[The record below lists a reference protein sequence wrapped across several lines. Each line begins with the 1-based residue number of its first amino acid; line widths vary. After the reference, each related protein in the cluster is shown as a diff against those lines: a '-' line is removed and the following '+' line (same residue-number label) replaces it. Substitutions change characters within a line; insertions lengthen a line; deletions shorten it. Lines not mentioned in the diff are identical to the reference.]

1 MTFRRYHILFLYFAL
16 FACLACQRE
25 RNPRYVI
32 GVSQCSEDLWR
43 QTMNE
48 ELKREVALY
57 QADAQVLIRS
67 VKDDTPK
74 QIADIEW
81 FIEQKVDVLVVSPN
95 ESEAC
100 TPVIEK
106 AYQQGIP
113 VILVDRKIATESY
126 TAYVGANNY
135 QIGKEA
141 GLYAIGVLKGKG
153 NIAEVRGTKGS
164 TSDAERH
171 KGFVDALKNAPEV
184 QIVAE
189 TWGNFLQADAKT
201 QMQQLFQEYPHIDL
215 VFAMNDPMA
224 AGTHEAAMQFNG
236 KIPFIIGVDALQ
248 QVGIQNIENNV
259 QDASFIYPT
268 GGEKVIELAM
278 KILHK
283 QPFERENILN
293 TTVVDKSNV
302 RILQLQTEQIAEKQ
316 AKIEN
321 INNQLSESLIQ
332 HTNQRML
339 LYLSIT
345 AIVLITVFLLM
356 AIRAY
361 RAKSKTNSEL
371 KRQKE
376 QLEIVSKQ
384 LEEATQAK
392 LLFFTNISHEFK
404 TPLSLIL
411 GPVQTLLAHN
421 SLPKEEQDLLFL
433 IKKNSNRLLHLI
445 SEVIEFRSYENNKM
459 QMYFTKG
466 NLKSFLNELNSF
478 FTDRIKQKKLNFQFL
493 AEDTSFEMAFDKE
506 KVEKIY
512 FNLLSNA
519 LKFTPQEGS
528 INVSLTKEDL
538 PLPPSKGE
546 VAVLRVFNSG
556 SYIPKDKQNEVF
568 EHFYKINPD
577 SEGSGIGLA
586 LVQALVASHNGTI
599 SVESTEGEGTTF
611 VIRLPFS
618 QEQVSAKAVYDS
630 NYIET
635 HLDLLPSLPASA
647 EKLKLPTASPSA
659 PEKPTVL
666 IVEDNEDMRQFIRYI
681 LSDSHNLIEA
691 ENGEEGFEVAKKH
704 LPDVVISDVMMPKT
718 DGFDLCQLL
727 KTNVATN
734 HIPVILLTAY
744 ALDEQKQV
752 GFESGADAY
761 ISKPFNVKLLKT
773 RVRKLIENRKKIRE
787 SFSNFLLNETK
798 QETLG
803 KVEQQFITDFT
814 QYVENSIANPELN
827 IDEIADAL
835 GLSRSNLYRKIKSLT
850 DYSPNELIRTI
861 RVKYAKQLLN
871 SKAKSISE
879 VAYEVGFSSP
889 SYFAKCFKD
898 FYNESPTEYLERIR

>member
-16 FACLACQRE
+16 LACLACQRE
-25 RNPRYVI
+25 RNSRYVI

-57 QADAQVLIRS
+57 QADAEVLIRS
-67 VKDDTPK
+67 VKDDTHK

-201 QMQQLFQEYPHIDL
+201 QMQQIFQEHPHIDL

-248 QVGIQNIENNV
+248 QVGIQNIENSV

-283 QPFERENILN
+283 QPFQRENILN

-316 AKIEN
+316 TKIED

-466 NLKSFLNELNSF
+466 NLKSFLTELNSF
-478 FTDRIKQKKLNFQFL
+478 FTDPIKQKKLNFQFV
-493 AEDTSFEMAFDKE
+493 AEDTSFEMTFDKE

-611 VIRLPFS
+611 VIRLPFT

-635 HLDLLPSLPASA
+635 HLDLLPSLPASD
-647 EKLKLPTASPSA
+647 EKLKLPTVVPSA

-681 LSDSHNLIEA
+681 LSDSYNLIEA

-898 FYNESPTEYLERIR
+898 FYNESPTEYLERIK

>member
-1 MTFRRYHILFLYFAL
+1 
-16 FACLACQRE
+16 
-25 RNPRYVI
+25 
-32 GVSQCSEDLWR
+32 
-43 QTMNE
+43 MNE

-57 QADAQVLIRS
+57 QADAEVLIRS

-74 QIADIEW
+74 QITDIEW

-201 QMQQLFQEYPHIDL
+201 QMQQLFQEQPHIDL

-421 SLPKEEQDLLFL
+421 SLLKEEQDLLFL

-478 FTDRIKQKKLNFQFL
+478 FTDRIKQKKLNFQFV

-635 HLDLLPSLPASA
+635 HLDLLPSLPASD
-647 EKLKLPTASPSA
+647 EKLKLPTVVPSA

-681 LSDSHNLIEA
+681 LSDNYNLIEA

-803 KVEQQFITDFT
+803 KIEQQFITDFT

>member
-57 QADAQVLIRS
+57 QANTEVLIRS

-141 GLYAIGVLKGKG
+141 GHYAIGILKGKG

-201 QMQQLFQEYPHIDL
+201 QMQQLFQEHPHIDL

-478 FTDRIKQKKLNFQFL
+478 FTDPIKQKKLNFQFL

-519 LKFTPQEGS
+519 LKFTPQEGRIS
-528 INVSLTKEDL
+528 VSLEKQ
-538 PLPPSKGE
+538 GE
-546 VAVLRVFNSG
+546 YAALRVFNSG

-611 VIRLPFS
+611 LIRLPFT
-618 QEQVSAKAVYDS
+618 QEQISAKAVYYS

-659 PEKPTVL
+659 PERPTVL

-681 LSDSHNLIEA
+681 LSDNYNLIEA

-803 KVEQQFITDFT
+803 KIEQQFITDFT

>member
-1 MTFRRYHILFLYFAL
+1 MKIRKYIFLCCFAL
-16 FACLACQRE
+16 LACLACQRE
-25 RNPRYVI
+25 RKPRYII
-32 GVSQCSEDLWR
+32 GISQCSEDLWR

-171 KGFVDALKNAPEV
+171 KGFVDALAKAPEIR
-184 QIVAE
+184 IVAE
-189 TWGNFLQADAKT
+189 VWGNYLLDEAKKQLQPVF
-201 QMQQLFQEYPHIDL
+201 QQHPNIDL

-224 AGTHEAAMQFNG
+224 AGAHQAAIQFNG
-236 KIPFIIGVDALQ
+236 KLPFIVGVDALIDG
-248 QVGIQNIENNV
+248 GIKNIENNV

-268 GGEKVIELAM
+268 GGEKVIDLAM
-278 KILHK
+278 KILHN
-283 QPFERENILN
+283 QPFQHENILN
-293 TTVVDKSNV
+293 TAVVDKSNV
-302 RILQLQTEQIAEKQ
+302 RMLQLQTEQIAQKQ
-316 AKIEN
+316 HKIED
-321 INNQLSESLIQ
+321 INQQLSESVIQ
-332 HTNQRML
+332 HTNQQML

-345 AIVLITVFLLM
+345 AIVLVTVFLLM
-356 AIRAY
+356 VIRAY
-361 RAKSKTNSEL
+361 RAKSRANREL
-371 KRQKE
+371 KHQKE
-376 QLEIVSKQ
+376 QLEAISKQ

-411 GPVQTLLAHN
+411 GPVETLLAHN
-421 SLPKEEQDLLFL
+421 SLTKEQQELLFL

-445 SEVIEFRSYENNKM
+445 SEVLEFRSYENGKLK
-459 QMYFTKG
+459 MYFTKG
-466 NLKSFLNELNSF
+466 NLKRFLIELNTF
-478 FTDRIKQKKLNFQFL
+478 FSDRIKQKKLKFQFI
-493 AEDTSFEMAFDKE
+493 ADEVPFEITFDKE

-519 LKFTPQEGS
+519 LKYTPISGEIIVKLQ
-528 INVSLTKEDL
+528 KEDDKVCL
-538 PLPPSKGE
+538 S
-546 VAVLRVFNSG
+546 VFNSD
-556 SYIPKDKQNEVF
+556 SYIPKDKQTEVF

-599 SVESTEGEGTTF
+599 SIESVENVGTTF
-611 VIRLPFS
+611 YIYLPIEQ
-618 QEQVSAKAVYDS
+618 QEVTSKTLYDT

-635 HLDLLPSLPASA
+635 HLDLLPSEPTLKILPDTTELSD
-647 EKLKLPTASPSA
+647 K
-659 PEKPTVL
+659 KPLIL
-666 IVEDNEDMRQFIRYI
+666 IVEDNPDMRRFIHYI
-681 LSDSHNLIEA
+681 LSDDYNIIEA
-691 ENGEEGFEVAKKH
+691 ENGEEGFEVAKKY
-704 LPDVVISDVMMPKT
+704 LPDVVVSDVLMPKV

-727 KTNVATN
+727 KTNVSTN

-744 ALDEQKQV
+744 AMDEQKQV

-761 ISKPFNVKLLKT
+761 IAKPFNIKLLRT

-787 SFSNFLLNETK
+787 TFSHFLLNEAQ

-803 KVEQQFITDFT
+803 KVEQQFINDFT
-814 QYVENSIANPELN
+814 HYVEKAIANPELN
-827 IDEIADAL
+827 VDEIAEAL

>member
-1 MTFRRYHILFLYFAL
+1 MKIRKYTFLCCFAL
-16 FACLACQRE
+16 LACLACQRE
-25 RNPRYVI
+25 RKPRYII

-171 KGFVDALKNAPEV
+171 KGFVDALAKAPEI

-189 TWGNFLQADAKT
+189 VWGNYLLDEAKKQLQ
-201 QMQQLFQEYPHIDL
+201 LVFQRYPNIDL

-224 AGTHEAAMQFNG
+224 AGAHQAAIQFNG
-236 KIPFIIGVDALQ
+236 KLPFIVGVDALIDG
-248 QVGIQNIENNV
+248 GIKNIENNV

-268 GGEKVIELAM
+268 GGEKVIDLAM
-278 KILHK
+278 KILHN
-283 QPFERENILN
+283 QPFQRENILN
-293 TTVVDKSNV
+293 TAVVDKSNV
-302 RILQLQTEQIAEKQ
+302 RMLQLQTEQIAQKQ
-316 AKIEN
+316 HKIEE
-321 INNQLSESLIQ
+321 INQQLSESVIQ
-332 HTNQRML
+332 HTNQQML

-345 AIVLITVFLLM
+345 AIVLVTVFLLM
-356 AIRAY
+356 VIRAY
-361 RAKSKTNSEL
+361 RAKSRANREL
-371 KRQKE
+371 EHQKE
-376 QLEIVSKQ
+376 QLEAISKQ

-411 GPVQTLLAHN
+411 GPVETLLAHN
-421 SLPKEEQDLLFL
+421 SLTKEQQELLFL

-445 SEVIEFRSYENNKM
+445 SEVLEFRSYENGKLK
-459 QMYFTKG
+459 MYFTKG
-466 NLKSFLNELNSF
+466 NLKRFLIELNTF
-478 FTDRIKQKKLNFQFL
+478 FSDRIKQKKLKFQFI
-493 AEDTSFEMAFDKE
+493 ADEVPFEITFDKE

-519 LKFTPQEGS
+519 LKYTPISGEIIVKLQ
-528 INVSLTKEDL
+528 KEDDKVCL
-538 PLPPSKGE
+538 S
-546 VAVLRVFNSG
+546 VFNSD
-556 SYIPKDKQNEVF
+556 SYIPKDKQTEVF

-599 SVESTEGEGTTF
+599 SIESVENVGTTF
-611 VIRLPFS
+611 YIYLPIEQ
-618 QEQVSAKAVYDS
+618 QEVTSKTLYDT

-635 HLDLLPSLPASA
+635 HLDLLPSEPTLKTLPDTIELSD
-647 EKLKLPTASPSA
+647 K
-659 PEKPTVL
+659 KPLIL
-666 IVEDNEDMRQFIRYI
+666 IVEDNPDMRRFIHYI
-681 LSDSHNLIEA
+681 LSDDYNIIEA
-691 ENGEEGFEVAKKH
+691 ENGEEGFEVAKKY
-704 LPDVVISDVMMPKT
+704 LPDVVVSDVLMPKV

-727 KTNVATN
+727 KTNVSTN

-744 ALDEQKQV
+744 AMDEQKQV

-761 ISKPFNVKLLKT
+761 IAKPFNIKLLRT

-787 SFSNFLLNETK
+787 TFSHFLLNEAQ

-803 KVEQQFITDFT
+803 KVEQQFINDFT
-814 QYVENSIANPELN
+814 HYVEKAIANPELN
-827 IDEIADAL
+827 VDEIAEAL

>member
-16 FACLACQRE
+16 LVCLACQRE
-25 RNPRYVI
+25 RKPRYII

-57 QADAQVLIRS
+57 QADAEVLIRS

-201 QMQQLFQEYPHIDL
+201 QMQQIFQEHPHIDL

-248 QVGIQNIENNV
+248 QVGIQNIENSV

-283 QPFERENILN
+283 QPFQRENILN

-302 RILQLQTEQIAEKQ
+302 RILQLQTEQIAQKQ

-466 NLKSFLNELNSF
+466 NLKSFLTELNSF
-478 FTDRIKQKKLNFQFL
+478 FTDPIKQKKLNFQFL
-493 AEDTSFEMAFDKE
+493 AEDTSFEMLFDKE

-519 LKFTPQEGS
+519 LKFTPQEGRIS
-528 INVSLTKEDL
+528 VSLEKQ
-538 PLPPSKGE
+538 GE
-546 VAVLRVFNSG
+546 YASLRVFNSG

-611 VIRLPFS
+611 LIRLPFS

-635 HLDLLPSLPASA
+635 HLDLLPSLPASY
-647 EKLKLPTASPSA
+647 EKLKLPTVVPSA

-681 LSDSHNLIEA
+681 LSDSYNLIEA

>member
-57 QADAQVLIRS
+57 QADAEVIIRS

-201 QMQQLFQEYPHIDL
+201 QMQQIFQEHPHIDL

-248 QVGIQNIENNV
+248 QVGIQNIENSV

-466 NLKSFLNELNSF
+466 NLKSFLTELNSF
-478 FTDRIKQKKLNFQFL
+478 FTDRIKQKKLNFQFV

-611 VIRLPFS
+611 LIRLPFS

-635 HLDLLPSLPASA
+635 HLDLLPSLPASD
-647 EKLKLPTASPSA
+647 EKLKLPTVVPSA

-681 LSDSHNLIEA
+681 LSDSYNLIEA

>member
-57 QADAQVLIRS
+57 QADAEVLIRS

-74 QIADIEW
+74 QITDIEW

-201 QMQQLFQEYPHIDL
+201 QMQQLFQEQPHIDL

-421 SLPKEEQDLLFL
+421 SLLKEEQDLLFL

-478 FTDRIKQKKLNFQFL
+478 FTDRIKQKKLNFQFV

-635 HLDLLPSLPASA
+635 HLDLLPSLPASD
-647 EKLKLPTASPSA
+647 EKLKLPTVVPSA

-681 LSDSHNLIEA
+681 LSDNYNLIEA

-850 DYSPNELIRTI
+850 NYSPNELIRTI

>member
-1 MTFRRYHILFLYFAL
+1 MTFRKYHILFLYFAL

-57 QADAQVLIRS
+57 QANTELLIRS

-141 GLYAIGVLKGKG
+141 GHYAIGVLKGKG

-201 QMQQLFQEYPHIDL
+201 QMQQLFQEHPHIDL

-478 FTDRIKQKKLNFQFL
+478 FTDRIKQKKLNFQFV

-635 HLDLLPSLPASA
+635 HLDLLPSLPASD
-647 EKLKLPTASPSA
+647 EKLKLPTVVPSA

-681 LSDSHNLIEA
+681 LSDNYNLIEA

-803 KVEQQFITDFT
+803 KIEQQFITDFT

>member
-16 FACLACQRE
+16 LVCLACQRE
-25 RNPRYVI
+25 RKPRYII

-57 QADAQVLIRS
+57 QADAEVLIRS

-189 TWGNFLQADAKT
+189 TWGNFLQADAKA
-201 QMQQLFQEYPHIDL
+201 QMQQIFQEHPHIDL

-248 QVGIQNIENNV
+248 QVGIQNIENSV

-283 QPFERENILN
+283 QPFQRENILN

-316 AKIEN
+316 TKIED

-466 NLKSFLNELNSF
+466 NLKSFLTELNSF
-478 FTDRIKQKKLNFQFL
+478 FTDPIKQKKLNFQFL
-493 AEDTSFEMAFDKE
+493 AEDTSFEMLFDKE

-519 LKFTPQEGS
+519 LKFTPQEGRIS
-528 INVSLTKEDL
+528 VSLEKQ
-538 PLPPSKGE
+538 GE
-546 VAVLRVFNSG
+546 YASLRVFNSG

-611 VIRLPFS
+611 LIRLPFT

-635 HLDLLPSLPASA
+635 HLDLLPSLPASD

-681 LSDSHNLIEA
+681 LSDSYNLIEA

-898 FYNESPTEYLERIR
+898 FYNESPTEYLERIK

>member
-1 MTFRRYHILFLYFAL
+1 
-16 FACLACQRE
+16 
-25 RNPRYVI
+25 
-32 GVSQCSEDLWR
+32 
-43 QTMNE
+43 MNE

-57 QADAQVLIRS
+57 QANTEVLIRS

-171 KGFVDALKNAPEV
+171 KGFVDALKNSPEV

-189 TWGNFLQADAKT
+189 TWGNFLQADAKA
-201 QMQQLFQEYPHIDL
+201 QMQQIFQEHPHIDL

-248 QVGIQNIENNV
+248 QVGIQNIENSV

-283 QPFERENILN
+283 QPFQRENILN

-302 RILQLQTEQIAEKQ
+302 RILQLQTEQIAQKQ
-316 AKIEN
+316 AKIED

-478 FTDRIKQKKLNFQFL
+478 FTDRIKQKKLNFQFV

-519 LKFTPQEGS
+519 LKFTPQEGRIS
-528 INVSLTKEDL
+528 VSLEKQ
-538 PLPPSKGE
+538 GE
-546 VAVLRVFNSG
+546 YASLRVFNSG

-611 VIRLPFS
+611 LIRLPFS

-681 LSDSHNLIEA
+681 LSDSYNLIEA

>member
-57 QADAQVLIRS
+57 QADAEVLIRS

-201 QMQQLFQEYPHIDL
+201 QMQQIFQEHPHIDL

-248 QVGIQNIENNV
+248 QVGIQNIENSV

-283 QPFERENILN
+283 QPFQRENILN

-316 AKIEN
+316 TKIED

-466 NLKSFLNELNSF
+466 NLKSFLTELNSF
-478 FTDRIKQKKLNFQFL
+478 FTDPIKQKKLNFQFV

-519 LKFTPQEGS
+519 LKFTPQEGRIS
-528 INVSLTKEDL
+528 VSLEKQ
-538 PLPPSKGE
+538 GE
-546 VAVLRVFNSG
+546 YASLRVFNSG

-611 VIRLPFS
+611 LIRLPFS
-618 QEQVSAKAVYDS
+618 QEQVSAKTVYDS

-635 HLDLLPSLPASA
+635 HLDLLPSLPASV
-647 EKLKLPTASPSA
+647 EKLKLPTVVPSA

-681 LSDSHNLIEA
+681 LSDSYNLIEA

>member
-1 MTFRRYHILFLYFAL
+1 
-16 FACLACQRE
+16 
-25 RNPRYVI
+25 
-32 GVSQCSEDLWR
+32 
-43 QTMNE
+43 MNE

-57 QADAQVLIRS
+57 QADAEVLIRS

-141 GLYAIGVLKGKG
+141 GHYAIGILKGKG

-201 QMQQLFQEYPHIDL
+201 QMQQLFQEHPHIDL

-478 FTDRIKQKKLNFQFL
+478 FTDRIKQKKLNFQFV

-635 HLDLLPSLPASA
+635 HLDLLPSLPVSA

-681 LSDSHNLIEA
+681 LSDSYNLIEA

>member
-48 ELKREVALY
+48 ELKCEVALY
-57 QADAQVLIRS
+57 QADAEVLIRS

-201 QMQQLFQEYPHIDL
+201 QMQQIFQEHPHIDL

-248 QVGIQNIENNV
+248 QVGIQNIENSV

-283 QPFERENILN
+283 QPFQRENILN

-316 AKIEN
+316 TKIED

-466 NLKSFLNELNSF
+466 NLKSFLTELNSF
-478 FTDRIKQKKLNFQFL
+478 FTDPIKQKKLNFQFV

-519 LKFTPQEGS
+519 LKFTPQEGRIS
-528 INVSLTKEDL
+528 VSLEKQ
-538 PLPPSKGE
+538 GE
-546 VAVLRVFNSG
+546 YASLRVFNSG

-611 VIRLPFS
+611 LIRLPFS
-618 QEQVSAKAVYDS
+618 QEQVSAKTVYDS

-635 HLDLLPSLPASA
+635 HLDLLPSLPASV
-647 EKLKLPTASPSA
+647 EKLKLPTVVPSA

-681 LSDSHNLIEA
+681 LSDSYNLIEA

>member
-16 FACLACQRE
+16 LVCLACQRE
-25 RNPRYVI
+25 RKPRYII

-57 QADAQVLIRS
+57 QADAEVLIRS

-201 QMQQLFQEYPHIDL
+201 QMQQIFQEHPHIDL

-248 QVGIQNIENNV
+248 QVGIQNIENSV

-283 QPFERENILN
+283 QPFQRENILN

-302 RILQLQTEQIAEKQ
+302 RILQLQTEQIAQKQ

-361 RAKSKTNSEL
+361 RVKSKTNSEL

-466 NLKSFLNELNSF
+466 NLKSFLTELNSF
-478 FTDRIKQKKLNFQFL
+478 FTDRIKQKKLNFQFV

-519 LKFTPQEGS
+519 LKFTPQEGRIS
-528 INVSLTKEDL
+528 VSLEKQ
-538 PLPPSKGE
+538 GE
-546 VAVLRVFNSG
+546 YASLRVFNSG

-611 VIRLPFS
+611 LIRLPFS

-635 HLDLLPSLPASA
+635 HLDLLPSLPASY
-647 EKLKLPTASPSA
+647 EKLKLPTVVPSA

-681 LSDSHNLIEA
+681 LSDSYNLIEA

>member
-1 MTFRRYHILFLYFAL
+1 MKIRKYTFLCCFAL
-16 FACLACQRE
+16 LVCLACQRE
-25 RNPRYVI
+25 RKPRYII

-43 QTMNE
+43 KTMNE
-48 ELKREVALY
+48 ELKRALNLY
-57 QADAQVLIRS
+57 QDQADIVIRS
-67 VKDDTPK
+67 VKDNTAQ
-74 QIADIEW
+74 QIKDIEA
-81 FIEQKVDVLVVSPN
+81 FIDQKVDILVVSPN

-113 VILVDRKIATESY
+113 VILVDRKIASNSY

-141 GLYAIGVLKGKG
+141 GHYAIGILKGKG
-153 NIAEVRGTKGS
+153 DIVEVRGTKGS
-164 TSDAERH
+164 TSDTERH
-171 KGFVDALKNAPEV
+171 RGFVEALAEAPEIRV
-184 QIVAE
+184 VAE
-189 TWGNFLQADAKT
+189 VWGNYLLDEAKKQLQPVF
-201 QMQQLFQEYPHIDL
+201 QQHSKIDL

-224 AGTHEAAMQFNG
+224 AGAHQAAIQFNG
-236 KIPFIIGVDALQ
+236 KMPFIVGVDALIDE
-248 QVGIQNIENNV
+248 GIKNIENNV

-268 GGEKVIELAM
+268 GGEKVIDLAM
-278 KILHK
+278 KILHN

-293 TTVVDKSNV
+293 TAVVDKSNV
-302 RILQLQTEQIAEKQ
+302 RMLQLQTEQIAQKQ
-316 AKIEN
+316 HKIED
-321 INNQLSESLIQ
+321 INRQLSESVIQ
-332 HTNQRML
+332 HTNQQIL

-345 AIVLITVFLLM
+345 AIVLVTVFLLM

-361 RAKSKTNSEL
+361 RAKSRANNEL
-371 KRQKE
+371 KFQKE
-376 QLEIVSKQ
+376 QLETISKQ

-411 GPVQTLLAHN
+411 GPVETLLTDK
-421 SLPKEEQDLLFL
+421 SLTKEQQELLFL

-445 SEVIEFRSYENNKM
+445 SEVLEFRSYENGKLK
-459 QMYFTKG
+459 MYFTKG
-466 NLKSFLNELNSF
+466 NLKRFLIELNTF
-478 FTDRIKQKKLNFQFL
+478 FGDRIKQKKLNFQFI
-493 AEDTSFEMAFDKE
+493 ADDTPLEMAFDKE

-519 LKFTPQEGS
+519 LKFTP
-528 INVSLTKEDL
+528 VSGEIIVKLQKEDDNACL
-538 PLPPSKGE
+538 S
-546 VAVLRVFNSG
+546 VFNSG
-556 SYIPKDKQNEVF
+556 SFIPKDKQTEVF
-568 EHFYKINPD
+568 EHFYKMNPD

-586 LVQALVASHNGTI
+586 LVQALVASHRGTI
-599 SVESTEGEGTTF
+599 GVESVEDVGTTF
-611 VIRLPFS
+611 YIRLPI
-618 QEQVSAKAVYDS
+618 EQKEVTSKTLYDT
-630 NYIET
+630 NYIEA
-635 HLDLLPSLPASA
+635 HLDLLPSEPTLKTLPATPELSA
-647 EKLKLPTASPSA
+647 K
-659 PEKPTVL
+659 KPMVL
-666 IVEDNEDMRQFIRYI
+666 IVEDNPDMRQFIHYI
-681 LSDSHNLIEA
+681 LSDDYTIIEA
-691 ENGEEGFEVAKKH
+691 ENGEEGFEVAKKY
-704 LPDVVISDVMMPKT
+704 LPDVVVSDVLMPKV

-727 KTNVATN
+727 KSNVSTN

-744 ALDEQKQV
+744 AMDEQKQV

-761 ISKPFNVKLLKT
+761 IAKPFNIKLLRT

-787 SFSNFLLNETK
+787 TFSHFLLNETQ

-803 KVEQQFITDFT
+803 KVEQQFVNDFT
-814 QYVENSIANPELN
+814 HYVEKSIANPELN
-827 IDEIADAL
+827 VDEIAEAL

>member
-57 QADAQVLIRS
+57 QADAEVLIRS

-201 QMQQLFQEYPHIDL
+201 QMQQIFQEHPHIDL

-248 QVGIQNIENNV
+248 QVGIQNIENSV

-283 QPFERENILN
+283 QPFQRENILN

-316 AKIEN
+316 TKIED

-466 NLKSFLNELNSF
+466 NLKSFLTELNSF
-478 FTDRIKQKKLNFQFL
+478 FTDPIKQKKLNFQFL

-519 LKFTPQEGS
+519 LKFTPQEGRIS
-528 INVSLTKEDL
+528 VSLEKQ
-538 PLPPSKGE
+538 GE
-546 VAVLRVFNSG
+546 YASLRVFNSG

-611 VIRLPFS
+611 LIRLPFS
-618 QEQVSAKAVYDS
+618 QEQVSAKTVYDS

-635 HLDLLPSLPASA
+635 HLDLLPSLPASV
-647 EKLKLPTASPSA
+647 EKLKLPTVVPSA

-681 LSDSHNLIEA
+681 LSDSYNLIEA

-744 ALDEQKQV
+744 ALDKQKQV

>member
-57 QADAQVLIRS
+57 QADAEVLIRS

-201 QMQQLFQEYPHIDL
+201 QMQQIFQEHPHIDL

-248 QVGIQNIENNV
+248 QVGIQNIENSV

-283 QPFERENILN
+283 QPFQRENILN

-316 AKIEN
+316 TKIEN

-478 FTDRIKQKKLNFQFL
+478 FTDRIKQKKLNFQFV

-538 PLPPSKGE
+538 PLPLSKGE
-546 VAVLRVFNSG
+546 VAVLRVFNNG

-659 PEKPTVL
+659 LEKPTVL

-681 LSDSHNLIEA
+681 LSDSYNLIEA

>member
-57 QADAQVLIRS
+57 QADAEVIIRS

-201 QMQQLFQEYPHIDL
+201 QMQQLFQEHPHIDL

-466 NLKSFLNELNSF
+466 NLKSFLTELNSF
-478 FTDRIKQKKLNFQFL
+478 FTDRIKQKKLNFQFV

-519 LKFTPQEGS
+519 LKFTPQEGRIS
-528 INVSLTKEDL
+528 VSLEKQ
-538 PLPPSKGE
+538 GE
-546 VAVLRVFNSG
+546 YASLRVFNSG

-611 VIRLPFS
+611 LIRLPFS

-635 HLDLLPSLPASA
+635 HLDLLPSLPASD
-647 EKLKLPTASPSA
+647 EKLKLPTVVPSA

-681 LSDSHNLIEA
+681 LSDSYNLIEA

>member
-57 QADAQVLIRS
+57 QADAEVLIRS

-164 TSDAERH
+164 TSDSERH

-201 QMQQLFQEYPHIDL
+201 QMQQLFQEHPHIDL

-248 QVGIQNIENNV
+248 QVGIQNIENSV

-445 SEVIEFRSYENNKM
+445 SEVIEFRSYENGKM

-466 NLKSFLNELNSF
+466 NLKRFLTELNSF
-478 FTDRIKQKKLNFQFL
+478 FSDRIKQKKLNFQFL

-519 LKFTPQEGS
+519 LKFTPQEGRIS
-528 INVSLTKEDL
+528 VSLEKQ
-538 PLPPSKGE
+538 GE
-546 VAVLRVFNSG
+546 YASLRVFNSG

-611 VIRLPFS
+611 VIRLPFT

-635 HLDLLPSLPASA
+635 HLDLLPSLPAPA
-647 EKLKLPTASPSA
+647 EKLKLPTASPTAS
-659 PEKPTVL
+659 EKPTVL

-681 LSDSHNLIEA
+681 LSDDYNLIEA

-718 DGFDLCQLL
+718 DGFDLCQLI

-761 ISKPFNVKLLKT
+761 IAKPFNIKLLKT

-814 QYVENSIANPELN
+814 HYVENSIANPELN

>member
-1 MTFRRYHILFLYFAL
+1 
-16 FACLACQRE
+16 
-25 RNPRYVI
+25 
-32 GVSQCSEDLWR
+32 
-43 QTMNE
+43 MNE

-57 QADAQVLIRS
+57 QADAEVLIRS

-201 QMQQLFQEYPHIDL
+201 QMQQIFQEHPHIDL

-248 QVGIQNIENNV
+248 QVGIQNIENSV

-283 QPFERENILN
+283 QPFQRENILN

-316 AKIEN
+316 TKIED

-466 NLKSFLNELNSF
+466 NLKSFLTELNSF
-478 FTDRIKQKKLNFQFL
+478 FTDRIKQKKLNFQFV

-519 LKFTPQEGS
+519 LKFTPQEGRIS
-528 INVSLTKEDL
+528 VSLEKQ
-538 PLPPSKGE
+538 GE
-546 VAVLRVFNSG
+546 YASLRVFNSG

-611 VIRLPFS
+611 LIRLPFS

-635 HLDLLPSLPASA
+635 HLDLLPSLPASY
-647 EKLKLPTASPSA
+647 EKLKLPTVVPSA

-681 LSDSHNLIEA
+681 LSDSYNLIEA

>member
-57 QADAQVLIRS
+57 QADAEVLIRS

-201 QMQQLFQEYPHIDL
+201 QMQQIFQEHPHIDL

-248 QVGIQNIENNV
+248 QVGIQNIENSV

-283 QPFERENILN
+283 QPFQRENILN

-316 AKIEN
+316 TKIED

-345 AIVLITVFLLM
+345 AIVLITVLLLM

-421 SLPKEEQDLLFL
+421 SLLKEEQDLLFL

-466 NLKSFLNELNSF
+466 NLKSFLTELNSF
-478 FTDRIKQKKLNFQFL
+478 FTDPIKQKKLNFQFL

-519 LKFTPQEGS
+519 LKFTPQEGRIS
-528 INVSLTKEDL
+528 VSLEKQ
-538 PLPPSKGE
+538 GE
-546 VAVLRVFNSG
+546 YAALRVFNSG

-599 SVESTEGEGTTF
+599 NVESTEGEGTTF
-611 VIRLPFS
+611 LIRLPFT
-618 QEQVSAKAVYDS
+618 QEQISAKTVYDS

-647 EKLKLPTASPSA
+647 EKLKLPTAASSA

-681 LSDSHNLIEA
+681 LSDNYNLIEA

>member
-57 QADAQVLIRS
+57 QADAEVLIRS

-74 QIADIEW
+74 QIADIKW

-184 QIVAE
+184 QIAAE

-201 QMQQLFQEYPHIDL
+201 QMQQIFQQYPHIDL

-283 QPFERENILN
+283 QPFQRENILN

-316 AKIEN
+316 TKIED

-466 NLKSFLNELNSF
+466 NLKSFLTELNSF
-478 FTDRIKQKKLNFQFL
+478 FTDPIKQKKLNFQFL
-493 AEDTSFEMAFDKE
+493 AEDTSFEMLFDKE

-519 LKFTPQEGS
+519 LKFTPQEGRIS
-528 INVSLTKEDL
+528 VSLEKQ
-538 PLPPSKGE
+538 GE
-546 VAVLRVFNSG
+546 YAALRVFNSG

-611 VIRLPFS
+611 LIRLPFT

-635 HLDLLPSLPASA
+635 HLDLLPSLPASD
-647 EKLKLPTASPSA
+647 EKLKLPTVVPSA

-681 LSDSHNLIEA
+681 LSDNYNLIEA

>member
-1 MTFRRYHILFLYFAL
+1 MKIRKYIFLCCFAL
-16 FACLACQRE
+16 LACLACQRE
-25 RNPRYVI
+25 RKPRYII

-81 FIEQKVDVLVVSPN
+81 FIDQKVDVLVVSPN

-171 KGFVDALKNAPEV
+171 KGFVDALAKAPEI

-189 TWGNFLQADAKT
+189 VWGNYLLDEAKKQLQLVF
-201 QMQQLFQEYPHIDL
+201 QQHPNIDL

-224 AGTHEAAMQFNG
+224 AGARQAAIQFNG
-236 KIPFIIGVDALQ
+236 KLPFIVGVDALIDG
-248 QVGIQNIENNV
+248 GIKNIENNV

-268 GGEKVIELAM
+268 GGEKVIDLAM
-278 KILHK
+278 KILHN
-283 QPFERENILN
+283 QPFQRENILN
-293 TTVVDKSNV
+293 TAVVDKSNV
-302 RILQLQTEQIAEKQ
+302 RMLQLQTEQIAQKQ
-316 AKIEN
+316 HKIEE
-321 INNQLSESLIQ
+321 INQQLSESVIQ
-332 HTNQRML
+332 HTNQQML

-345 AIVLITVFLLM
+345 AIVLVTVFLLM
-356 AIRAY
+356 VIRAY
-361 RAKSKTNSEL
+361 RAKSRANREL
-371 KRQKE
+371 EHQKE
-376 QLEIVSKQ
+376 QLEAISKQ

-411 GPVQTLLAHN
+411 GPVETLLAHN
-421 SLPKEEQDLLFL
+421 YLTKEQQELLFL

-445 SEVIEFRSYENNKM
+445 SEVLEFRSYENGKLK
-459 QMYFTKG
+459 MYFTKG
-466 NLKSFLNELNSF
+466 NLKRFLIELNTF
-478 FTDRIKQKKLNFQFL
+478 FSDRIKQKKLKFQFI
-493 AEDTSFEMAFDKE
+493 ADEVPFEITFDKE

-519 LKFTPQEGS
+519 LKYTPISGEIIVKLQ
-528 INVSLTKEDL
+528 KEDDKVCL
-538 PLPPSKGE
+538 S
-546 VAVLRVFNSG
+546 VFNSD
-556 SYIPKDKQNEVF
+556 SYIPKDKQTEVF

-599 SVESTEGEGTTF
+599 SIESVENVGTTF
-611 VIRLPFS
+611 YIYLPIEQ
-618 QEQVSAKAVYDS
+618 QEVTSKTLYDT

-635 HLDLLPSLPASA
+635 HLDLLPSEPTLKTLPDTIELSD
-647 EKLKLPTASPSA
+647 K
-659 PEKPTVL
+659 KPLIL
-666 IVEDNEDMRQFIRYI
+666 IVEDNPDMRRFIHYI
-681 LSDSHNLIEA
+681 LSDDYNIIEA
-691 ENGEEGFEVAKKH
+691 ENGEEGFEVAKKY
-704 LPDVVISDVMMPKT
+704 LPDVVVSDVLMPKV

-727 KTNVATN
+727 KTNVSTN

-744 ALDEQKQV
+744 AMDEQKQV

-761 ISKPFNVKLLKT
+761 IAKPFNIKLLRT

-787 SFSNFLLNETK
+787 TFSHFLLNEAQ

-803 KVEQQFITDFT
+803 KVEQQFINDFT
-814 QYVENSIANPELN
+814 HYVEKAIANPELN
-827 IDEIADAL
+827 VDEIAEAL

>member
-48 ELKREVALY
+48 ELKHEVALY
-57 QADAQVLIRS
+57 QADAEVLIRS

-141 GLYAIGVLKGKG
+141 GHYAIGILKGKG

-201 QMQQLFQEYPHIDL
+201 QMQQLFQEHPHIDL

-283 QPFERENILN
+283 QPFERDNILN

-478 FTDRIKQKKLNFQFL
+478 FTDRIKQKKLNFQFV

-659 PEKPTVL
+659 LEKPTVL

-681 LSDSHNLIEA
+681 LSDNYNLIEA

-718 DGFDLCQLL
+718 DGFDLCQLI

-761 ISKPFNVKLLKT
+761 ISKPFNVRLLKT

>member
-57 QADAQVLIRS
+57 QADAEVLIRS

-201 QMQQLFQEYPHIDL
+201 QMQQLFQEHPHIDL

-466 NLKSFLNELNSF
+466 NLKSFLTELNSF
-478 FTDRIKQKKLNFQFL
+478 FTDRIKQKKLNFQFV

-659 PEKPTVL
+659 LEKPTVL

-681 LSDSHNLIEA
+681 LSDNYNLIEA

-827 IDEIADAL
+827 IDEIANAL

>member
-1 MTFRRYHILFLYFAL
+1 
-16 FACLACQRE
+16 
-25 RNPRYVI
+25 
-32 GVSQCSEDLWR
+32 
-43 QTMNE
+43 MNE

-57 QADAQVLIRS
+57 QADAEVLIRS

-201 QMQQLFQEYPHIDL
+201 QMQQLFQEQPHIDL

-478 FTDRIKQKKLNFQFL
+478 FTDRIKQKKLNFQFV

-546 VAVLRVFNSG
+546 VAVLRVFNNG

-681 LSDSHNLIEA
+681 LSDSYNLIEA

>member
-1 MTFRRYHILFLYFAL
+1 
-16 FACLACQRE
+16 
-25 RNPRYVI
+25 
-32 GVSQCSEDLWR
+32 
-43 QTMNE
+43 MNE

-57 QADAQVLIRS
+57 QANTEVLIRS

-141 GLYAIGVLKGKG
+141 GHYAIGILKGKG

-201 QMQQLFQEYPHIDL
+201 QMQQLFQEHPHIDL

-478 FTDRIKQKKLNFQFL
+478 FTDRIKQKKLNFQFV

-528 INVSLTKEDL
+528 INVSLTKEGL
-538 PLPPSKGE
+538 PLPPFKGE

-611 VIRLPFS
+611 LIRLPFT
-618 QEQVSAKAVYDS
+618 QEQISAKTVYDS

-681 LSDSHNLIEA
+681 LSDSYNLIEA

-803 KVEQQFITDFT
+803 KIEQQFITDFT

>member
-57 QADAQVLIRS
+57 QADAEVLIRS

-201 QMQQLFQEYPHIDL
+201 QMQQLFQEHPHIDL

-478 FTDRIKQKKLNFQFL
+478 FTDRIKQKKLNFQFV

-528 INVSLTKEDL
+528 INVSLTKEGL
-538 PLPPSKGE
+538 PLPPFKGE

-611 VIRLPFS
+611 LIRLPFT
-618 QEQVSAKAVYDS
+618 QEQISAKTVYDS

-681 LSDSHNLIEA
+681 LSDSYNLIEA

-803 KVEQQFITDFT
+803 KIEQQFITDFT

>member
-1 MTFRRYHILFLYFAL
+1 
-16 FACLACQRE
+16 
-25 RNPRYVI
+25 
-32 GVSQCSEDLWR
+32 
-43 QTMNE
+43 MNE

-57 QADAQVLIRS
+57 QANTEVLIRS

-141 GLYAIGVLKGKG
+141 GHYAIGVLKGKG

-201 QMQQLFQEYPHIDL
+201 QMQQLFQEHPHIDL

-478 FTDRIKQKKLNFQFL
+478 FTDRIKQKKLNFQFV

-635 HLDLLPSLPASA
+635 HLDLLPSLPASD
-647 EKLKLPTASPSA
+647 EKLKLPTVVPSA

-681 LSDSHNLIEA
+681 LSDNYNLIEA

-803 KVEQQFITDFT
+803 KIEQQFITDFT

>member
-57 QADAQVLIRS
+57 QADAEVLIRS

-201 QMQQLFQEYPHIDL
+201 QMQQIFQQYPHIDL

-248 QVGIQNIENNV
+248 QVGIQNIENSV

-283 QPFERENILN
+283 QPFQRENILN

-316 AKIEN
+316 TKIED

-466 NLKSFLNELNSF
+466 NLKSFLTELNSF
-478 FTDRIKQKKLNFQFL
+478 FTDRIKQKKLNFQFV

-519 LKFTPQEGS
+519 LKFTPQEGRIS
-528 INVSLTKEDL
+528 VSLEKQ
-538 PLPPSKGE
+538 GE
-546 VAVLRVFNSG
+546 YASLRVFNSG

-635 HLDLLPSLPASA
+635 HLDLLPSLPASD
-647 EKLKLPTASPSA
+647 EKLKLPTVVPSA

-681 LSDSHNLIEA
+681 LSDSYNLIEA

>member
-57 QADAQVLIRS
+57 QADAEVLIRS

-201 QMQQLFQEYPHIDL
+201 QMQQIFQEHPHIDL

-248 QVGIQNIENNV
+248 QVGIQNIENSV

-283 QPFERENILN
+283 QPFQRENILN

-316 AKIEN
+316 TKIED

-466 NLKSFLNELNSF
+466 NLKSFLTELNSF
-478 FTDRIKQKKLNFQFL
+478 FTDRIKQKKLNFQFV

-519 LKFTPQEGS
+519 LKFTPQEGRIS
-528 INVSLTKEDL
+528 VSLEKQ
-538 PLPPSKGE
+538 GE
-546 VAVLRVFNSG
+546 YASLRVFNSG

-611 VIRLPFS
+611 LIRLPFS

-635 HLDLLPSLPASA
+635 HLDLLPSLPASD
-647 EKLKLPTASPSA
+647 EKLKLPTVVPSA

-681 LSDSHNLIEA
+681 LSDSYNLIEA

>member
-57 QADAQVLIRS
+57 QADAEVLIRS

-141 GLYAIGVLKGKG
+141 GHYAIGILKGKG

-201 QMQQLFQEYPHIDL
+201 QMQQLFQEHPHIDL

-248 QVGIQNIENNV
+248 QVGIQNIENSV

-283 QPFERENILN
+283 QPFQRENILN

-466 NLKSFLNELNSF
+466 NLKSFLTELNSF
-478 FTDRIKQKKLNFQFL
+478 FTDPIKQKKLNFQFL
-493 AEDTSFEMAFDKE
+493 AEDTSFEMLFDKE

-519 LKFTPQEGS
+519 LKFTPQEGRIS
-528 INVSLTKEDL
+528 VSLEKQ
-538 PLPPSKGE
+538 GE
-546 VAVLRVFNSG
+546 YASLRVFNSG

-611 VIRLPFS
+611 LIRLPFT

-635 HLDLLPSLPASA
+635 HLDLLPSLPASD
-647 EKLKLPTASPSA
+647 EKLKLPTVVPSA

-681 LSDSHNLIEA
+681 LSDNYNLIEA

-787 SFSNFLLNETK
+787 SFSNFLLNEAK

>member
-1 MTFRRYHILFLYFAL
+1 MKIRKYTFLCCFAL
-16 FACLACQRE
+16 LVCLACQRE
-25 RNPRYVI
+25 RKPRYII

-141 GLYAIGVLKGKG
+141 GHYAIGILKGKG
-153 NIAEVRGTKGS
+153 NIVEVRGTKGA
-164 TSDAERH
+164 TSDTERH
-171 KGFVDALKNAPEV
+171 KGFIDALAEAPEIR
-184 QIVAE
+184 IVAE
-189 TWGNFLQADAKT
+189 VWGNYLLDEAKKQLQPVF
-201 QMQQLFQEYPHIDL
+201 QQHPNIDL

-224 AGTHEAAMQFNG
+224 AGAHQAAIQFNG
-236 KIPFIIGVDALQ
+236 KLPFIVGVDALIDG
-248 QVGIQNIENNV
+248 GIKNIENNV

-268 GGEKVIELAM
+268 GGEKVIDLAM
-278 KILHK
+278 KILHN
-283 QPFERENILN
+283 QPFQRENILN
-293 TTVVDKSNV
+293 TAVVDKSNV
-302 RILQLQTEQIAEKQ
+302 RMLQLQTEQIAQKQ
-316 AKIEN
+316 HKIED
-321 INNQLSESLIQ
+321 INQQLSESVIQ
-332 HTNQRML
+332 HTNQQML

-345 AIVLITVFLLM
+345 AIVLVTVFLLM
-356 AIRAY
+356 VIRAY
-361 RAKSKTNSEL
+361 RAKSRANREL
-371 KRQKE
+371 KHQKE
-376 QLEIVSKQ
+376 QLEAISKQ

-411 GPVQTLLAHN
+411 GPVETLLAHN
-421 SLPKEEQDLLFL
+421 SLTKEQQELLFL

-445 SEVIEFRSYENNKM
+445 SEVLEFRSYENGKLK
-459 QMYFTKG
+459 MYFTKG
-466 NLKSFLNELNSF
+466 NLKRFLIELNTF
-478 FTDRIKQKKLNFQFL
+478 FSDRIKQKKLKFQFI
-493 AEDTSFEMAFDKE
+493 ADEVPFEITFDKE

-519 LKFTPQEGS
+519 LKYTPISGEIIVKLQ
-528 INVSLTKEDL
+528 KEDDKVCL
-538 PLPPSKGE
+538 S
-546 VAVLRVFNSG
+546 VFNSD
-556 SYIPKDKQNEVF
+556 SYIPKDKQTEVF

-599 SVESTEGEGTTF
+599 SIESVENVGTTF
-611 VIRLPFS
+611 YIYLPIEQ
-618 QEQVSAKAVYDS
+618 QEVTSKTLYDT

-635 HLDLLPSLPASA
+635 HLDLLPSEPTLKILPDTTELSD
-647 EKLKLPTASPSA
+647 K
-659 PEKPTVL
+659 KPLIL
-666 IVEDNEDMRQFIRYI
+666 IVEDNPDMRRFIHYI
-681 LSDSHNLIEA
+681 LSDDYNIIEA
-691 ENGEEGFEVAKKH
+691 ENGEEGFEVAKKY
-704 LPDVVISDVMMPKT
+704 LPDVVVSDVLMPKV

-727 KTNVATN
+727 KTNVSTN

-744 ALDEQKQV
+744 AMDEQKQV

-761 ISKPFNVKLLKT
+761 IAKPFNIKLLRT

-787 SFSNFLLNETK
+787 TFSHFLLNEAQ

-803 KVEQQFITDFT
+803 KVEQQFINDFT
-814 QYVENSIANPELN
+814 HYVEKAIANPELN
-827 IDEIADAL
+827 VDEIAEAL

>member
-57 QADAQVLIRS
+57 QADAEVLIRS

-201 QMQQLFQEYPHIDL
+201 QMQQIFQEHPHIDL

-248 QVGIQNIENNV
+248 QVGIQNIENSV

-283 QPFERENILN
+283 QPFQRENILN

-316 AKIEN
+316 TKIED

-466 NLKSFLNELNSF
+466 NLKSFLTELNSF
-478 FTDRIKQKKLNFQFL
+478 FTDRIKQKKLNFQFV

-519 LKFTPQEGS
+519 LKFTPQEGRIS
-528 INVSLTKEDL
+528 VSLEKQ
-538 PLPPSKGE
+538 GE
-546 VAVLRVFNSG
+546 YAALRVFNSG

-577 SEGSGIGLA
+577 SEGLGIGLA

-611 VIRLPFS
+611 LIRLPFS

-635 HLDLLPSLPASA
+635 HLDLLPSLPASD
-647 EKLKLPTASPSA
+647 EKLKLPTVVPSA

-681 LSDSHNLIEA
+681 LSDSYNLIEA

>member
-1 MTFRRYHILFLYFAL
+1 MKIRKYIFLCCFAL
-16 FACLACQRE
+16 LACLACQRE
-25 RNPRYVI
+25 RKPRYII

-171 KGFVDALKNAPEV
+171 KGFVDALAKAPEI

-189 TWGNFLQADAKT
+189 VWGNYLLDEAKKQLQLVF
-201 QMQQLFQEYPHIDL
+201 QQHPNIDL

-224 AGTHEAAMQFNG
+224 AGARQAAIQFNG
-236 KIPFIIGVDALQ
+236 KLPFIVGVDALIDG
-248 QVGIQNIENNV
+248 GIKNIENNV

-268 GGEKVIELAM
+268 GGEKVIDLAM
-278 KILHK
+278 KILHN
-283 QPFERENILN
+283 QPFQRENILN

-316 AKIEN
+316 TKIED
-321 INNQLSESLIQ
+321 INQQLSESLIQ

-466 NLKSFLNELNSF
+466 NLKSFLTELNSF
-478 FTDRIKQKKLNFQFL
+478 FTDPIKQKKLNFQFL
-493 AEDTSFEMAFDKE
+493 AEDTSFEMLFDKE

-519 LKFTPQEGS
+519 LKFTPQEGRIS
-528 INVSLTKEDL
+528 VSLEKQ
-538 PLPPSKGE
+538 GE
-546 VAVLRVFNSG
+546 YASLRVFNSG

-611 VIRLPFS
+611 LIRLPFT

-635 HLDLLPSLPASA
+635 HLDLLPSLPASD
-647 EKLKLPTASPSA
+647 EKLKLPTVVPSA

-681 LSDSHNLIEA
+681 LSDNYNLIEA

>member
-57 QADAQVLIRS
+57 QANTEVLIRS

-164 TSDAERH
+164 TSDSERH

-201 QMQQLFQEYPHIDL
+201 QMQQLFQEHPHIDL

-248 QVGIQNIENNV
+248 QVGIQNIENSV

-466 NLKSFLNELNSF
+466 NLKSFLTELNSF
-478 FTDRIKQKKLNFQFL
+478 FTDPIKQKKLNFQFL

-519 LKFTPQEGS
+519 LKFTPQEGRIS
-528 INVSLTKEDL
+528 VSLEKQ
-538 PLPPSKGE
+538 GE
-546 VAVLRVFNSG
+546 YASLRVFNSG

-611 VIRLPFS
+611 LIRLPFS
-618 QEQVSAKAVYDS
+618 QEQISAKTVYDS

-635 HLDLLPSLPASA
+635 HLDLLPSLPASV
-647 EKLKLPTASPSA
+647 EKLKLPTVVPSA

-681 LSDSHNLIEA
+681 LSDNYNLIEA

-704 LPDVVISDVMMPKT
+704 LPNVVISDVMMPKT

>member
-48 ELKREVALY
+48 ELKHEVALY
-57 QADAQVLIRS
+57 QADAEVLIRS

-141 GLYAIGVLKGKG
+141 GHYAIGILKGKG

-201 QMQQLFQEYPHIDL
+201 QMQQLFQEHPHIDL

-283 QPFERENILN
+283 QPFERDNILN

-478 FTDRIKQKKLNFQFL
+478 FTDRIKQKKLNFQFV

-659 PEKPTVL
+659 LEKPTVL

-681 LSDSHNLIEA
+681 LSDNYNLIEA

-761 ISKPFNVKLLKT
+761 ISKPFNVRLLKT